1 MSSAQSPGAPGGR
14 ELRDSSSYLTVV
26 RAQINFV
33 VSTLSDENFERNANE
48 IRSLCDQHG
57 PEVEIHVIRSLIR
70 VCGLDPGAP
79 LPFRLLS
86 QEVRRLA
93 RTPSKASRFREA
105 VERGEGDVFRVFDFS
120 KFVNAVHLS
129 ALEKVIL
136 AVHVAYSV
144 SRSDLAVQGRTVL
157 ANEFNAGL
165 AQLMQTSSFDSGDLT
180 PEESRA
186 LLSALLSES
195 PHEIPLLD
203 AESRARLLSAILSR
217 YGADIAIPILVDI
230 IPTMLMEPNATLVSI
245 LLTFGPDLL
254 KDVDIVYALLSRFGF
269 TDATPVTDMQLI
281 RMFSELAQTAT
292 DGRLNVDITTFITA
306 LGLLSSN
313 LDWSKVMQAFD
324 QPSRQLV
331 DTATLKLV
339 VALLLTSPR
348 NVASPAVN
356 GCWSLWS
363 NALFQLRLLDALLSL
378 PADTFS
384 FVALPGRR
392 IITVDEVTTASA
404 TIKTLATNIQNHS
417 WNSLDLIE
425 FLVAV
430 VDIEAVEVRLAAR
443 ELMEKAIKVGPEL
456 VEIALL
462 KLSKPW
468 TTSQSEYVEK
478 LLQVFLAGH
487 PNHQLVLWRVFQTDE
502 AYFMS
507 SLRDFYQASEPNV
520 TRILDIAQ
528 DLKILDRLLAIQ
540 PFPFALDLAALASRR
555 EYLNLEKW
563 LADSYAVHGDA
574 FTHAIMEF
582 LDHKVKNDMSR
593 DSGAE
598 LRTLSLNAQT
608 IAIFISFLRRSGA
621 NWTRADIEYF
631 REIRNACLQLHPRL
645 MSLAPGSDQE
655 PGMSVVSFSP
665 DVEGEAETVFKRMYE
680 EEIPVDHVLHLLQ
693 QYKSSTATRDH
704 EIFACMLHTLFDEYK
719 FFPVY
724 PPRELAITAVLF
736 GAIIDQNL
744 VDHIPLGIAIRY
756 VLDALRQS
764 PDSNMFKFG
773 VQALLR
779 FQSRLGEW
787 KELCHALLALPHL
800 QEHRPDIADV
810 ARHALFQID
819 RTSNF
824 EDAPPSDIDGVLDG
838 SDIASPPFHSINPDV
853 MSGDNG
859 TIPVE
864 EDADQMLFIVNNLAM
879 SNCEAKSSDMKDIF
893 KDDYS
898 RWFAHYLVN
907 QRISSELN
915 NHELYMKFLDLLGR
929 PLLFKHV
936 LNETLLK
943 ARTLLNSEAALHSAA
958 ERSVL
963 KNLGSWIGI
972 MTLAKD
978 KPIKHRNLALKDL
991 LLEAYDSSRLVV
1003 AMPFVCKI
1011 LEQCSKSTI
1020 FHLPNPWLSGLI
1032 RLLAEFYFGAD
1043 LILNLKF
1050 EIEVLCI
1057 ALDIDLEKVD
1067 PSDLLRQRPIMDL
1080 DAGPA
1085 EDFVGDMD
1093 SLPMDG
1099 YGALAPLESS
1109 IHPTLPHLDQTP
1121 AQTALQAEG
1130 IIASLEGVIT
1140 LNPQL
1145 GPYAENENFK
1155 RLVQVAIESAVREI
1169 IIPVVDRS
1177 VTIASISTQ
1186 QLVLKDFAMEV
1197 DDERMRTAAHLT
1209 VRNLAGNLALV
1220 TCKEPLRINMVSHLR
1235 AILSEHGITEQM
1247 FSEQAILLLVQDNLN
1262 AACNVIEKAAMDRAV
1277 ADVDK
1282 ALEPAYMARFRH
1294 REQRPGQPFWY
1305 SPDGAPPADY
1315 VLHNK
1320 WPDMLRLNPMGLSN
1334 AQMRVYNDFAVGNR
1348 RLLPSVQTSE
1358 YPDRYSNRR
1367 LMEETD
1373 GGETGI
1379 EMMMPSE
1386 AAAERLNALAED
1398 LVHLLNQSSEGDIRE
1413 LGPTHHITAIIKELL
1428 SLPRRTE
1435 DQNRIGMMA
1444 AQRIAAELYK
1454 GSNELS
1460 REVYVYLLQQLCQAL
1475 PPVRKEVVEWL
1486 VLSDDERK
1494 LNLQVTMALLRVR
1507 LVDPHDLDAAIGRS
1521 VLHDFRPAFVDFAAA
1536 LVRET
1541 LSGDPASGWRHQFPI
1556 CYEALLRAASVGKGT
1571 DASSSLIKQVQGPEE
1586 KGPYNTLATYFKGW
1600 VRSFHQSTNLEQSF
1614 IDFVTHPEMQGI
1626 LRGEDISSLFFRVCA
1641 EVSVDRTSVALRT
1654 GVSANPYL
1662 YVDALSKLLAMIV
1675 KYHGEANN
1683 EHAKAHYLTKTLSI
1697 VVLVLAHLHEES
1709 DGQAFESRPFFRLF
1723 SSLLNDLQGIY
1734 TSASNTQLQLLL
1746 AMSDTFNTLQP
1757 AYFPGFAFGW
1767 MALISHRAFMAR
1779 MLHADN
1785 REGWSPFHR
1794 LLISLLRF
1802 LGGFLR
1808 IGKLDRG
1815 SRELYWGTLRIMVVL
1830 LHDFP
1835 EFLSEYYFT
1844 ICDNIPANC
1853 VQLRNIV
1860 LSAYPSNLVLPDPL
1874 GPRTLTLEHLGPI
1887 PPVLSDFT
1895 SALKNGDLRGSLDQF
1910 LLNRGSASF
1919 PSTVKSWIL
1928 LPEGVP
1934 APGTDRYNLPV
1945 LNALVMYVGVSSV
1958 AQAKARSG
1966 QLGFVPTD
1974 PGVQLMQKLATELDA
1989 EGQHLLLSALVTH
2002 LRYPNAHTH
2011 WFSSVILHLFAEV
2024 DNDTLQEIA
2033 TKVLLEKFLV
2043 HRPHPWGAIA
2053 TLVELM
2059 RSPRYDFWRRDFLR
2073 SKEALELQGLLS
2085 GILST
2090 I

>member
-1 MSSAQSPGAPGGR
+1 MSSAQSPGTSSGR
-14 ELRDSSSYLTVV
+14 ELRDNSSYLTVV

-33 VSTLSDENFERNANE
+33 VSTLSEENFDRNSNE

-70 VCGLDPGAP
+70 VCGLDPAAP

-93 RTPSKASRFREA
+93 RVPSKAGRFREA

-136 AVHVAYSV
+136 AAHVAASV
-144 SRSDLAVQGRTVL
+144 SRSDLAIQGKAVFAADFNTAMVQL
-157 ANEFNAGL
+157 L
-165 AQLMQTSSFDSGDLT
+165 QTPSFETADLSV
-180 PEESRA
+180 EEAKA
-186 LLSALLSES
+186 LLIALLSES
-195 PHEIPLLD
+195 PQETPLLD
-203 AESRARLLSAILSR
+203 PASRARLLSAMSLR
-217 YGADIAIPILVDI
+217 YGMEIAKPLLVDV
-230 IPTMLMEPNATLVSI
+230 IPTMPLEANATLAGI
-245 LLTFGPDLL
+245 LISLSPDLTS
-254 KDVDIVYALLSRFGF
+254 DIDIMCALLSRFGV
-269 TDATPVTDMQLI
+269 TDAMPLTEVQLI
-281 RMFSELAQTAT
+281 KVFSDLINAAA
-292 DGRLNVDITTFITA
+292 DNLLNLDVSTFISA
-306 LGLLSSN
+306 LVTLSEN
-313 LDWSKVMQAFD
+313 LDWSKVMQSFD

-339 VALLLTSPR
+339 VAVLLSSPR
-348 NVASPAVN
+348 NVMYPAVK
-356 GCWSLWS
+356 GCWVIWS
-363 NALFQLRLLDALLSL
+363 NALYQLRVLDALLSL

-384 FVALPGRR
+384 FVSLPGRR
-392 IITVDEVTTASA
+392 IITVDEMATAGA
-404 TIKTLATNIQNHS
+404 TIKALTGNIQNHT
-417 WNSLDLIE
+417 WNSLDLVQLLIG
-425 FLVAV
+425 LID
-430 VDIEAVEVRLAAR
+430 VDSLEVRLAVR
-443 ELMEKAIKVGPEL
+443 ELMDKAIKVGPEL

-462 KLSKPW
+462 KLPKPW
-468 TTSQSEYVEK
+468 STSHADYVDK
-478 LLQVFLAGH
+478 LLDVFLAGH
-487 PNHQLVLWRVFQTDE
+487 PNHQLVLWRVFQSDE

-507 SLRDFYQASEPNV
+507 SLRDFYQSTETNV

-528 DLKILDRLLAIQ
+528 DLKILDRLLAVQ

-563 LADSYAVHGDA
+563 LADSYAVHGDS

-593 DSGAE
+593 DAGAE
-598 LRTLSLNAQT
+598 MRTLSLNAQT

-655 PGMSVVSFSP
+655 PGMTVVSFSP
-665 DVEGEAETVFKRMYE
+665 DTEAEAETIFKRMYE
-680 EEIPVDHVLHLLQ
+680 EEIPVDHVLHILQ
-693 QYKSSTATRDH
+693 EFKSSTATRDH
-704 EIFACMLHTLFDEYK
+704 EVFACMLHTLFDEYK

-756 VLDALRQS
+756 VLDALRQP

-779 FQSRLGEW
+779 FRSRLGEW
-787 KELCHALLALPHL
+787 KELCHAVLALPHL
-800 QEHRPDIADV
+800 QEHRPDIAEV
-810 ARHALFQID
+810 ARQALFQTD

-824 EDAPPSDIDGVLDG
+824 DEVPSSDLEGVLDG
-838 SDIASPPFHSINPDV
+838 SELANPPFHSINPDAI
-853 MSGDNG
+853 SGDSG
-859 TIPVE
+859 AIPIE
-864 EDADQMLFIVNNLAM
+864 ETADQMLFIVNNLAM
-879 SNCEAKSSDMKDIF
+879 SNCEAKSSDMRDIF
-893 KDDYS
+893 KDEYC

-907 QRISSELN
+907 QRIGSELN
-915 NHELYMKFLDLLGR
+915 NHQLYIKFLDLLGR
-929 PLLFKHV
+929 SLLLKHV
-936 LNETLLK
+936 LNETLIK
-943 ARTLLNSEAALHSAA
+943 ARTLMNSEATMHSAA
-958 ERSVL
+958 ERSIL

-972 MTLAKD
+972 MTLARD
-978 KPIKHRNLALKDL
+978 RPIKHRNLALKNL
-991 LLEAYDSSRLVV
+991 LLEGYDSSRLIV
-1003 AMPFVCKI
+1003 AIPFVCKI
-1011 LEQCSKSTI
+1011 LEQCAKSTI
-1020 FHLPNPWLSGLI
+1020 FHLPNPWLSGLV

-1057 ALDIDLEKVD
+1057 ALDIDLEKVE
-1067 PSDLLRQRPIMDL
+1067 PTDLLRHRPILDL
-1080 DAGPA
+1080 DAGPT
-1085 EDFVGDMD
+1085 EDFVGDIE

-1099 YGALAPLESS
+1099 YGALGPMDT
-1109 IHPTLPHLDQTP
+1109 IHPTIPHLDGAP

-1130 IIASLEGVIT
+1130 IMSSLEGAIT
-1140 LNPQL
+1140 LNTQL
-1145 GPYAENENFK
+1145 GGYAENEGFK

-1197 DDERMRTAAHLT
+1197 DETRMRTAAHLT

-1235 AILSEHGITEQM
+1235 NILSEQGITEQM

-1262 AACNVIEKAAMDRAV
+1262 SACNVIERAAMDRAV

-1282 ALEPAYMARFRH
+1282 ALEPAYLARFRH

-1320 WPDMLRLNPMGLSN
+1320 WPDMLRLNPIGLSH
-1334 AQMRVYNDFAVGNR
+1334 AQMRVYDDFAASNR
-1348 RLLPSVQTSE
+1348 RLLSSVPAATYADQYQNQRASDESETLETSV
-1358 YPDRYSNRR
+1358 
-1367 LMEETD
+1367 ETSMSFD
-1373 GGETGI
+1373 
-1379 EMMMPSE
+1379 S
-1386 AAAERLNALAED
+1386 AAEKLTILLDD
-1398 LVHLLNQSSEGDIRE
+1398 LVHFLSESSEADIRE
-1413 LGPTHHITAIIKELL
+1413 LGPSHRITLLIKELL
-1428 SLPRRTE
+1428 QLPRKTE

-1454 GSNELS
+1454 GAGDLS
-1460 REVYVYLLQQLCQAL
+1460 REVYVYLLQQLCHAL
-1475 PPVRKEVVEWL
+1475 PAVRKEVVEWL

-1507 LVDPHDLDAAIGRS
+1507 LIDPHDLDAAIGRS
-1521 VLHDFRPAFVDFAAA
+1521 IVHEFRPSFIDFATA
-1536 LVRET
+1536 LVHET
-1541 LSGDPASGWRHQFPI
+1541 LTGDLAAGWRHQFPI
-1556 CYEALLRAASVGKGT
+1556 CYEALLRAASAGKAT
-1571 DASSSLIKQVQGPEE
+1571 ETAARLIKQLQGPED
-1586 KGPYNTLATYFKGW
+1586 KGPYNTLASYFKGW

-1641 EVSVDRTSVALRT
+1641 EVSVERTSVALRA
-1654 GVSANPYL
+1654 GLAANPYL

-1697 VVLVLAHLHEES
+1697 VVLVLAHVHEES

-1734 TSASNTQLQLLL
+1734 TSASNTQFQLLL

-1779 MLHADN
+1779 MLHAEN
-1785 REGWSPFHR
+1785 REGWAPFHR

-1808 IGKLDRG
+1808 TGRLDKG
-1815 SRELYWGTLRIMVVL
+1815 SRELYWATLRILVVL

-1844 ICDNIPANC
+1844 ICDHIPTNC
-1853 VQLRNIV
+1853 VQLRNII

-1874 GPRTLTLEHLGPI
+1874 GPRTLTMEHFGPI
-1887 PPVLSDFT
+1887 PPILSDFT
-1895 SALKNGDLRGSLDQF
+1895 SALKNGDLRGPLDQF
-1910 LLNRGSASF
+1910 LLNRGSTSF
-1919 PSTVKSWIL
+1919 PSTVKSWIMASV
-1928 LPEGVP
+1928 GN
-1934 APGTDRYNLPV
+1934 DRYNLPV

-1958 AQAKARSG
+1958 AQAKARNG
-1966 QLGFVPTD
+1966 QMGFIPTD
-1974 PGVQLMQKLATELDA
+1974 PGVQLMQKLAAELDA
-1989 EGQHLLLSALVTH
+1989 EGQYHFLTALTTH

-2011 WFSSVILHLFAEV
+2011 WFSSVVLHLFAEV
-2024 DNDTLQEIA
+2024 ESDTFQEI
-2033 TKVLLEKFLV
+2033 TTRVLLEKFLV
-2043 HRPHPWGAIA
+2043 HKPHPWGAIA